1 VPTNDKAAAELQA
14 VLDKIASWP
23 EPFPAIGQQ
32 LHETI
37 LSAGPKLKPRLW
49 YGGPGYAAG
58 RSTPVMVFFRVDD
71 GVMSLGVSEKAHAER
86 ETDSLLMPAAFYV
99 DEVDERTLE
108 RVARLVRAAFAR
120 P

>member
-1 VPTNDKAAAELQA
+1 MPSTDKTADDLQA

-23 EPFPAIGQQ
+23 EPFPAIGAQ

-37 LSAGPKLKPRLW
+37 LRAGPKLKPRLW
-49 YGGPGYAAG
+49 YGGPGYATG

-86 ETDSLLMPAAFYV
+86 EADSLLKPAAFYV

-108 RVARLVRAAFAR
+108 RVAQLVRAAFA
-120 P
+120 